1 MKQLDLTTLK
11 VDKQVS
17 AHGYTI
23 CYNDAAHKYW
33 IIHPNGETHPVY
45 GMTTIQKPIGSVT
58 FNKDTG
64 AAMSKSDTLINW
76 AVSEVKK
83 ALIAGK
89 GIEEACRAHTTKS
102 DYSKDFGK
110 KVHSIIELATVA
122 KLNGHTYNWG
132 DSPEENVAKKVIDND
147 NGTGTHVIAQELLVF
162 SPSNPQD
169 DPSEWKDWIA
179 GTFDRVVLRQ
189 GNIELQD
196 HKTSTGVY
204 GLDYYTQLMGYQFML
219 EWMMK
224 DPNNSYKETLS
235 VLFDKPIS
243 ARRINLAKKDGTF
256 TDEWV
261 STNELDDRKM
271 LQATL
276 DVFNTYKKYRSLFW
290 DRK

>member
-1 MKQLDLTTLK
+1 MKLNLDTLQI
-11 VDKQVS
+11 DKQVQ

-33 IIHPNGETHPVY
+33 IIKPDGEKHEVY
-45 GMTTIQKPIGSVT
+45 GMTTVQKPIGSVT

-64 AAMSKSDTLINW
+64 SAMSKSDTLINW

-83 ALIAGK
+83 ALLLGQ
-89 GIEEACRAHTTKS
+89 GIEEACRAHTKKS

-110 KVHSIIELATVA
+110 KVHSIIELATTA
-122 KLNGHTYNWG
+122 KLNGHTYVWG
-132 DSPEENVAKKVIDND
+132 DTPEENVAKKVIDND

-162 SPSNPQD
+162 APSNPND
-169 DPSEWKDWIA
+169 NPEEWKDWVA
-179 GTFDRVVLRQ
+179 GTFDRLVLRG

-204 GLDYYTQLMGYQFML
+204 GLDYFTQLMGYQFML

-224 DPNNSYKETLS
+224 DPSNTYKDELS
-235 VLFDKPIS
+235 VLFTKPIT

-261 STNELDDRKM
+261 STNDLDDRKM

-290 DRK
+290 DKK